1 MSYNVYAALEI
12 GTTRTVLAIGECES
26 GEKLAVSAIATIPSS
41 GVRKSQITDIS
52 QATQSIRGV
61 IKAIERKTREEGGS
75 IDIANAFLVVN
86 GQHVSADQ
94 LSSSISIG
102 GNCVS
107 DVDIDS
113 VIANAHQ
120 LSPSGGERTVLEVTE
135 QFFTVDQ
142 LGGIISP
149 KGLAGHV
156 LKLDVLNVTADRNR
170 IEDARTA
177 ADGAHLELREPLF
190 ACTCA
195 ADAVLEDHEKKNGVL
210 VLDLGGGS
218 TGYAVYADG
227 FLAAT
232 GAVGVGGDHITND
245 LAHAFQLSMAQAE
258 MLKRNHASAMV
269 QSGDQEERAFIDA
282 TSPGME
288 RRSLSRR
295 AINTVTNVR
304 VKELVAMIRE
314 RLEAQD
320 LVNRLHSG
328 IVLTGGGAQLR
339 DLDML
344 IQREMG
350 TSVRIGK
357 PLYVDGLDGE
367 EFPAA
372 CAAIAGA
379 LMYAN
384 RNYEEHSFLDR
395 LKGIFK

>member
-156 LKLDVLNVTADRNR
+156 LKLDVLNVTA
-170 IEDARTA
+170 
-177 ADGAHLELREPLF
+177 GAHLELREPLF

-288 RRSLSRR
+288 RRSISRR